1 MNRTGLELGDS
12 QAAAPAPPKGRSELL
27 RRNVLSW
34 AFYDFGSS
42 AFNTLMVTFI
52 FNYYF
57 VRVLVGDEQYGTV
70 LWTRAINASAVIVAL
85 ISPVL
90 GAIADFSARKKL
102 FLVLFALQSILFT
115 TLLFF
120 VGPGAAIPALL
131 LFLIANTGFEAAN
144 VFYYAFLPEVAE
156 PRTLGRVSGFG
167 FLVGYMGGLL
177 ALAIGLGMV
186 RGWVPETDHL
196 NVRATILL
204 VAGWYFV
211 FSLPMFLFVKE
222 QSVPRTVEG
231 GYIRHGFKR
240 LAETVR
246 HAGHYREAGKLLVA
260 RMIYNDGL
268 TTVIAMAAIYAGAV
282 LGMTLEQVLTMA
294 IALNVAA
301 GIGAFGFG
309 YLDDRIGGKKTITI
323 SLVLLTVAGVIGV
336 TTTTVSGFWVAAT
349 LIGLMM
355 GPNQSA
361 SRSLLTRLVPEHKHA
376 EFFGLYAFSGK
387 MSSIFGPLVY
397 GAVVA
402 STANHKLAMSSIIGF
417 FIIGGVILQ
426 FVHER
431 EGIALAR
438 AAEAQV

>member
-1 MNRTGLELGDS
+1 M
-12 QAAAPAPPKGRSELL
+12 SEL
-27 RRNVLSW
+27 RRKNVLAW

-52 FNYYF
+52 FNLYF
-57 VRVLVGDEQYGTV
+57 VKVLVGDDQYGTV
-70 LWTRAINASAVIVAL
+70 LWTRAINISAVIVAL

-90 GAIADFSARKKL
+90 GAIADYSSRKKL
-102 FLVLFALQSILFT
+102 FLILFALQSIFFT

-120 VGPGAAIPALL
+120 VEPGAAMPALVI
-131 LFLIANTGFEAAN
+131 FLIANTGFEAAN
-144 VFYYAFLPEVAE
+144 VFYYAFLPEVTDTRAV
-156 PRTLGRVSGFG
+156 GRVSGFG
-167 FLVGYMGGLL
+167 YFVGYMGGLL
-177 ALAIGLGMV
+177 SLAIGLGMV
-186 RGWVPETDHL
+186 RSWLPETDNL

-204 VAGWYFV
+204 VAAWYLL
-211 FSLPMFLFVKE
+211 FSLPMFFLVREKNENRQVKG
-222 QSVPRTVEG
+222 S
-231 GYIRHGFKR
+231 YLSLGFRR
-240 LAETVR
+240 LAETIR
-246 HAGHYREAGKLLVA
+246 HAGTYREAGKLLIA

-268 TTVIAMAAIYAGAV
+268 TTVIAMAAIYAAAV

-309 YLDDRIGGKKTITI
+309 YIDDRIGGKKTITI
-323 SLVLLTVAGVIGV
+323 SLIVLVVAGAIGV
-336 TTTTVSGFWVAAT
+336 TTNTIAGFWVAAT

-361 SRSLLTRLVPEHKHA
+361 SRSLLARLVPEEKHA

-402 STANHKLAMSSIIGF
+402 STGNHKLAMSSIIGF
-417 FIIGGVILQ
+417 FLVGLVVLQ
-426 FVHER
+426 FVHEKKGMEVVEAASLPR
-431 EGIALAR
+431 SLA
-438 AAEAQV
+438 